1 MIAYLFVKLGLL
13 ESEKA
18 ASVSL
23 FTTGVFLFGGIPG
36 MYHHNYFAGTPTLIV
51 AVGACFS
58 ALEVVP
64 LSLMGFEAAEY
75 TAIVRTAKKT
85 EYNWLLK
92 YKPIVDC
99 FIYVA
104 FWNLVGAGFLGF
116 LINPPISLYYM
127 QGGYLTLAHSH
138 GALWGVYG
146 MLGIGLSLLVLR
158 LHDPSA
164 VWKTPILD
172 LGLKLMN
179 VGMVLQIFLSIFP
192 IGLYQFKLAVNYDYW
207 YARSENFHGDAV
219 VQWLKLARA
228 AGDSIFAVG
237 MLVVLY
243 FMAELGWSRRK
254 TSAREPVDRLAAH
267 LLKDCQD

>member
-1 MIAYLFVKLGLL
+1 MVD
-13 ESEKA
+13 
-18 ASVSL
+18 
-23 FTTGVFLFGGIPG
+23 FGGIPG
-36 MYHHNYFAGTPTLIV
+36 MYHHNYFSGTPTMIV

-64 LSLMGFEAAEY
+64 LALMGFEAAEY
-75 TAIVRTAKKT
+75 IALEATAKKPGCD
-85 EYNWLLK
+85 WLLK
-92 YKPIVDC
+92 YKPIIDC

-146 MLGIGLSLLVLR
+146 VLAIGLALLVLR
-158 LHDPSA
+158 LHDMKA
-164 VWKTPILD
+164 VWNTYILN
-172 LGLKLMN
+172 LGLKTMN
-179 VGMVLQIFLSIFP
+179 VGMVLQIFISIFP
-192 IGLYQFKLAVNYDYW
+192 NGLIQFKMAVTHGYW
-207 YARSENFHGDAV
+207 YARSEHFHGNST

-237 MLVVLY
+237 MLMILY
-243 FMAELGWSRRK
+243 FMLDLAIRRRTK
-254 TSAREPVDRLAAH
+254 VAAREPLDSR
-267 LLKDCQD
+267 LLK